1 MQKGLLFK
9 DIWPCLIFKLKPH
22 SVSYIRMMSR
32 KMNEIV
38 MNQNRYWYLCY
49 YYVRMKYSKKY
60 SKASRKKY
68 SYHKFLTTYIRD
80 INEMVIGEHKA
91 FLDTCITGD
100 KEKLDYIINSLPQR
114 LKWIEDLTI
123 ETSYWYQPGAKK
135 VLPIDIEGYCICKY
149 I

>member
-49 YYVRMKYSKKY
+49 YYLRMKYIRRERKY
-60 SKASRKKY
+60 V
-68 SYHKFLTTYIRD
+68 YHKLLSTYIRD
-80 INEMVIGEHKA
+80 INDRTIGEWKA
-91 FLDTCITGD
+91 FLETCITGD
-100 KEKLDYIINSLPQR
+100 IEKLDSIINGLPQR
-114 LKWIEDLTI
+114 
-123 ETSYWYQPGAKK
+123 
-135 VLPIDIEGYCICKY
+135 
-149 I
+149 